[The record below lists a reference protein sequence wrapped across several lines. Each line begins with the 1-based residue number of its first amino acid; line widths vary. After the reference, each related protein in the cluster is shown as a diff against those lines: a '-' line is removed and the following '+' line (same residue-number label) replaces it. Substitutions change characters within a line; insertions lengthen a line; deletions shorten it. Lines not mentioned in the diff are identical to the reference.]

1 MPISLPPI
9 MNSSAANTLVPESLC
24 AGTLLPLGLILER
37 EISVKILFIVK
48 LA

>member
-24 AGTLLPLGLILER
+24 ACTLLPLGLILER
-37 EISVKILFIVK
+37 EISGL
-48 LA
+48 